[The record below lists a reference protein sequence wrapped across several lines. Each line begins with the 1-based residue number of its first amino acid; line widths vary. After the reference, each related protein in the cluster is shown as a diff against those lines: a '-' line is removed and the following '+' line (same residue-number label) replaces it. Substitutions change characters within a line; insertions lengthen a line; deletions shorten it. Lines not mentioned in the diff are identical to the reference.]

1 MNNKQIT
8 IKKKLNGKIPYLTE
22 ILPEIPTN
30 TILYK
35 RLTGLGATYGE
46 LKAKRNSIIIEPNK
60 PVISGKCA
68 DPKHSDDNLFGVFES
83 VYTENIIKYM
93 EKSIK
98 QDKFFKILT
107 TPESFRKVQEAF
119 EEMEIDIRFNCFLL
133 FDECHKI
140 VKDINYRE
148 DISLPM
154 DFFFQCEQKALVSA
168 TPIEFTDPRFE
179 AQGFESITIVPD
191 FNHTKEMHIHSTN
204 NLLQTIKQV
213 LDEMKDVALPLFLFC
228 NSTDTIYAL
237 MVQLGLL
244 EDSTVFCSEK
254 SVRKLKDKGF
264 DNVDD
269 VWRPEKMKRYNW
281 LTSRFYNAVD
291 IELAEQPIV
300 LLLSDCYFADYTT
313 FDPHTDAIQCV
324 GRFRNGVLSIHHVTN
339 TNHNFAIRT
348 RDELKGYIDCS
359 EGIYKQLESL
369 CLYATTKA
377 AHDAYREAMESVPFA
392 KFLNP
397 DKSVNYFSIDN
408 YVNDA
413 LLHGYYNN
421 TDTLCMA
428 YEQEYI
434 ITHTSYDYP
443 LGDYERLKRTKE
455 GMSTK
460 EKRMEIVAQ
469 LELLGECATEAEMEY
484 KRELSLADEFIVKA
498 YDIIGKAE
506 IERLKYNRKRINEAM
521 ILIQY
526 HKRTTG
532 VEAKQLL
539 QNSFEI
545 GKWYTKKY
553 IKEEI
558 MRIFE
563 LLHITPRRAVTSH
576 TIVDFFEAKPCER
589 KKQKGYLI
597 IGVK

>member
-179 AQGFESITIVPD
+179 AQGFETITIVPD
-191 FNHTKEMHIHSTN
+191 FNHTKDIHIHSTN

-213 LDEMKDVALPLFLFC
+213 LDEMKDIAQPLFLFC
-228 NSTDTIYAL
+228 NSTDTIHAL

-244 EDSTVFCSEK
+244 EDSAVFCSEK

-291 IELAEQPIV
+291 IELEEPPIV
-300 LLLSDCYFADYTT
+300 LLISDCYFADYTT

-339 TNHNFAIRT
+339 TNHNFAIRS

-397 DKSVNYFSIDN
+397 YKSVNYFSIDN

-413 LLHGYYNN
+413 LVHGYYNN
-421 TDTLCMA
+421 TETLCMA
-428 YEQEYI
+428 YEQEYT

-443 LGDYERLKRTKE
+443 LGDFERLKRTKE
-455 GMSTK
+455 GMSAK

-469 LELLGECATEAEMEY
+469 LELLGECTTATEMEY
-484 KRELSLADEFIVKA
+484 KRELANADEFIVKA

-532 VEAKQLL
+532 VEVKQLL
-539 QNSFEI
+539 QNSFEV

-563 LLHITPRRAVTSH
+563 LLHIIPRRAVTSH
-576 TIVDFFEAKPCER
+576 TVLDFFEAKPCER